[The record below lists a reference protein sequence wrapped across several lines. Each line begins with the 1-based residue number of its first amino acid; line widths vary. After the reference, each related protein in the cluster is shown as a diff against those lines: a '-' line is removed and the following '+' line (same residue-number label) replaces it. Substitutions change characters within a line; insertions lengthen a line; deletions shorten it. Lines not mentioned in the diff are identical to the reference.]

1 VVRVEN
7 RLGTA
12 SDRGS
17 RQVRGFRRAIACSCS
32 ERAFFARVASD
43 VDGVLG
49 SRASEIDLLA
59 YLWRIWRQLLA
70 RLRARCYARGKE
82 RGARGLARRG
92 TLRHAAGGRR
102 EGDSPAPG
110 RTAATRQRVVTRPR
124 RICCGAFQFFFLA
137 HPCFLI
143 RRGISGGVVARGSR
157 VLLVT
162 LARPR
167 RVARVLWSRWTC
179 AARVKFSVFAQ
190 ENAEVYS
197 TVDLDHLRIF
207 NRGWMAEIY

>member
-1 VVRVEN
+1 
-7 RLGTA
+7 
-12 SDRGS
+12 
-17 RQVRGFRRAIACSCS
+17 
-32 ERAFFARVASD
+32 
-43 VDGVLG
+43 
-49 SRASEIDLLA
+49 
-59 YLWRIWRQLLA
+59 LA

-124 RICCGAFQFFFLA
+124 RICCGAFQFFFLRTRV
-137 HPCFLI
+137 FDSERYI
-143 RRGISGGVVARGSR
+143 GGRGR
-157 VLLVT
+157 T
-162 LARPR
+162 
-167 RVARVLWSRWTC
+167 RVARF
-179 AARVKFSVFAQ
+179 ARDAGAPASCGTGPLVPVDLRCTDQILCIFAQ